1 VDSVDLWTVGLT
13 VVLAIGLVAVI
24 FGALHDRARNR
35 RAVAEILSP
44 PDRTIPRFAPD
55 APAPHYLSE
64 LQARRTPRATS
75 TALTPKQRD
84 EISRQFSEPR
94 TLSVDAGYA
103 SGDFV
108 TDEGSGWAVLDHAR
122 VLVCADPIQS
132 TRELLAVLEPFALSQ
147 TPLVV
152 VAPGLAQEVKA
163 TLEVNT
169 IQSTMRL
176 LAVLAESSQR
186 QVVADATGA
195 HLITRAD
202 LQAGYVPLDCLGDCD
217 RWVSDATR
225 SYLIQAKPAPT
236 SPATTAGRNGDAPTT
251 VGTGS

>member
-1 VDSVDLWTVGLT
+1 MDLWSLGLAA
-13 VVLAIGLVAVI
+13 VLAIGLVAII

-35 RAVAEILSP
+35 RAVAEMLSP

-55 APAPHYLSE
+55 APPPHYLSE
-64 LQARRTPRATS
+64 LQARRRPDAPS
-75 TALTPKQRD
+75 PVLSPAQRN
-84 EISRQFSEPR
+84 EIARQVCEPS
-94 TLSVDAGYA
+94 TLSVDVGYA

-108 TDEGSGWAVLDHAR
+108 TDEGSGWAVLDHPR
-122 VLVCADPIQS
+122 ILVCADPLHSI
-132 TRELLAVLEPFALSQ
+132 RELLAVLEPLALSQ

-163 TLEVNT
+163 TLEVNA

-176 LAVLAESSQR
+176 LALLAGPGQR
-186 QVVADATGA
+186 QAVADATGA
-195 HLITRAD
+195 RVISRAD
-202 LQAGYVPLDCLGDCD
+202 LQAGYVPLSYLGHCD

-225 SYLIQAKPAPT
+225 SHLIQADPPPIR
-236 SPATTAGRNGDAPTT
+236 PATTAGHNGDAPTS